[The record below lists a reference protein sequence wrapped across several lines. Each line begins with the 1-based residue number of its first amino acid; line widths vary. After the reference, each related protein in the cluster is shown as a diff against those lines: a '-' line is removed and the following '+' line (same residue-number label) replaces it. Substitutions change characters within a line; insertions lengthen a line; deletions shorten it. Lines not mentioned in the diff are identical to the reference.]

1 MSLVLETLIWKM
13 MGVMSFVW
21 MKFYLRQVIIIK
33 IFLDSDRMLDFF
45 DCLELQPGDL
55 VFGDADLKDNGDN
68 DLELSLGE
76 CRELDLDLDLFFGV
90 GEIDID

>member
-1 MSLVLETLIWKM
+1 
-13 MGVMSFVW
+13 
-21 MKFYLRQVIIIK
+21 
-33 IFLDSDRMLDFF
+33 MLDFF
-45 DCLELQPGDL
+45 ECLELQPGDL